1 MREKARWTISQNSK
15 SSIKGV
21 IRVDAGVNARVNPRV
36 KRKTVVVLAIV
47 AAAVA
52 VTIAVVLVRV
62 RHLRARSE
70 VLQGAVIRRD
80 ADTRKELPIAGVLV
94 TASNGSS
101 SISAHTDASGYFLLS
116 YPPIIWPGRTVD
128 LSFSRQGYQPL
139 VMHLRSGIHLTTREL
154 YVAGLTPIP
163 EPAPA
168 SLPAGKETVVSD
180 IKVRYTVNSENVV
193 NIGSAVKT
201 FAIDNKGN
209 VPCNHQPP
217 CSPNG
222 IWKAARGSVTLDA
235 GQGNEFREVRA
246 SCIAGPCP
254 FTRIDSS
261 GYDHGGRSITAS
273 AIDWSDTATFLV
285 EAEVFREGINSNVRE
300 LFPVEFGQTLHFTLP
315 PTQEGVSIE
324 ANVNGAPMVFP
335 LGPDLF
341 LSWATCTVRTNS
353 DQDKTTVYRC
363 ELKPGYKF

>member
-1 MREKARWTISQNSK
+1 M
-15 SSIKGV
+15 GV
-21 IRVDAGVNARVNPRV
+21 
-36 KRKTVVVLAIV
+36 IV

-52 VTIAVVLVRV
+52 VTAAVAVVRV

-70 VLQGAVIRRD
+70 VIQGAVIRSD
-80 ADTRKELPIAGVLV
+80 TDTRKQLPVAGVLV
-94 TASNGSS
+94 TASNGASS
-101 SISAHTDASGYFLLS
+101 VSTHTDALGYFLLS
-116 YPPIIWPGRTVD
+116 YPPIVWPGRTVD
-128 LSFSRQGYQPL
+128 LSFSRQGYRPL
-139 VMHLRSGIHLTTREL
+139 EMQLKSGIHLTTREL
-154 YVAGLTPIP
+154 YVAALTPNP

-168 SLPAGKETVVSD
+168 TVPAGKQTVVSD

-201 FAIDNKGN
+201 FVIENKGN
-209 VPCNHQPP
+209 VPCNHQVP

-261 GYDHGGRSITAS
+261 GYSRGGRSITAS

-285 EAEVFREGINSNVRE
+285 EGEVFRTGINSSVRE
-300 LFPVEFGQTLHFTLP
+300 LYPVIFGQTLHFTLP

-324 ANVNGAPMVFP
+324 AEVNGTPMVFP

-341 LSWATCTVRTNS
+341 LSWATCTERTSS
-353 DQDKTTVYRC
+353 DPDKTTVYRC
-363 ELKPGYKF
+363 ELKPGYRF

>member
-1 MREKARWTISQNSK
+1 MKQ
-15 SSIKGV
+15 
-21 IRVDAGVNARVNPRV
+21 
-36 KRKTVVVLAIV
+36 KTVVVWAIV

-52 VTIAVVLVRV
+52 VTIAVVVVRV
-62 RHLRARSE
+62 RHLRTRSE
-70 VLQGAVIRRD
+70 VIQGAVIRSD
-80 ADTRKELPIAGVLV
+80 TDTRKELPISGVLV
-94 TASNGSS
+94 TASNGTSS
-101 SISAHTDASGYFLLS
+101 VSTHTDASGYFLLS
-116 YPPIIWPGRTVD
+116 YAPIVWPGRIVD
-128 LSFSRQGYQPL
+128 LSFSRSGYEPL

-154 YVAGLTPIP
+154 YVASLTLIP

-168 SLPAGKETVVSD
+168 SVPAGKESVVSD

-201 FAIDNKGN
+201 FVIENKGN
-209 VPCNHQPP
+209 VPCNHQAP

-261 GYDHGGRSITAS
+261 GYIGGGRSITAS

-285 EAEVFREGINSNVRE
+285 EAEVFRDGINSNVRE
-300 LFPVEFGQTLHFTLP
+300 LYPVTFGQTLHFTLP

-324 ANVNGAPMVFP
+324 ANVNGTPMVFP
-335 LGPDLF
+335 LGPDLY
-341 LSWATCTVRTNS
+341 LSWATCTVRTSS

-363 ELKPGYKF
+363 ELKPGYRF